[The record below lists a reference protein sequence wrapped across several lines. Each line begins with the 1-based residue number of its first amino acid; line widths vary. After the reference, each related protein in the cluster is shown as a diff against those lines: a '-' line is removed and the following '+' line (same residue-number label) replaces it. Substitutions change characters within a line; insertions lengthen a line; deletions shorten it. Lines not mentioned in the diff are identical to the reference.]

1 MHSVFFFRQKT
12 ADELRISDWSSDVCS
27 SDLARFDDEPDLG
40 QVGADVG
47 RLALADEAESGAKGE
62 IARMHE
68 RLAETFVGRFIFER
82 AFAGARDVDIGADAE
97 FVRTRPFW
105 RQLRPEDDA
114 GALFAVLRVGRHR
127 DHRER
132 DDEQGGKL
140 MAFGHAKSLLF
151 RMKFPAAAFRS
162 SYQALNSLVIPAFA
176 GMRERMT
183 GERRQTGDQPLASS
197 PSSAPGSGW
206 PIASS
211 SLSSTA
217 GAPAPLAPES
227 AITGWPLSASSSA
240 DKAAI
245 NSSSSVSILFNATIT
260 GLSVRSAP

>member
-1 MHSVFFFRQKT
+1 
-12 ADELRISDWSSDVCS
+12 
-27 SDLARFDDEPDLG
+27 
-40 QVGADVG
+40 
-47 RLALADEAESGAKGE
+47 
-62 IARMHE
+62 
-68 RLAETFVGRFIFER
+68 
-82 AFAGARDVDIGADAE
+82 
-97 FVRTRPFW
+97 
-105 RQLRPEDDA
+105 
-114 GALFAVLRVGRHR
+114 
-127 DHRER
+127 
-132 DDEQGGKL
+132 
-140 MAFGHAKSLLF
+140 
-151 RMKFPAAAFRS
+151 
-162 SYQALNSLVIPAFA
+162 
-176 GMRERMT
+176 MRERMT

-260 GLSVRSAP
+260 GLSVRRSEEHTSELQSLMRISYAVFCLKKKTKNHNNYHQIIY